1 MKSPQE
7 NIIAPEKVPIA
18 IGKEKD
24 VEEKGEKEKNLEKYM
39 EYVPDKRE
47 QEVRLM
53 NMLKDQEKEEEVV
66 IKIWTHLNYYSL
78 ISAFAFTYAKHKS
91 HDANHQLNCQLYYL
105 FWKWMETK
113 TNRYLFHKI
122 HCLF

>member
-1 MKSPQE
+1 M
-7 NIIAPEKVPIA
+7 PIA

-66 IKIWTHLNYYSL
+66 INILDHLNYYTL
-78 ISAFAFTYAKHKS
+78 FLTYAKIFII
-91 HDANHQLNCQLYYL
+91 LTYL
-105 FWKWMETK
+105 SIY
-113 TNRYLFHKI
+113 RYKI
-122 HCLF
+122 VRQQKKLSSQMVV

>member
-1 MKSPQE
+1 MESLQE
-7 NIIAPEKVPIA
+7 NINEPEKVPIG

-47 QEVRLM
+47 QEVRLL

-66 IKIWTHLNYYSL
+66 INILDALELLKCSSRIRKILL
-78 ISAFAFTYAKHKS
+78 
-91 HDANHQLNCQLYYL
+91 C
-105 FWKWMETK
+105 
-113 TNRYLFHKI
+113 
-122 HCLF
+122 

>member
-1 MKSPQE
+1 M
-7 NIIAPEKVPIA
+7 PIA

-66 IKIWTHLNYYSL
+66 IEIWTHLSCYALNSFTHMNNVMSL
-78 ISAFAFTYAKHKS
+78 TYLSIS
-91 HDANHQLNCQLYYL
+91 
-105 FWKWMETK
+105 
-113 TNRYLFHKI
+113 RYKI
-122 HCLF
+122 VRQQKKLSSQMVV